1 MNYQTNL
8 LTKYPWV
15 GYRHPDIK
23 KIIPGSFLL
32 VQFLGDKRNI

>member
-23 KIIPGSFLL
+23 KIPGSFLL